1 MGVVDNMKKLIEYG
15 IIDKEYVDELENL
28 RIERNWTDR
37 HMGVLIRSHLKEQS
51 ISQEHFNWMVDQ
63 LSDRYKE
70 PSKKQKLI
78 DTFNY
83 AIDNN
88 YKFIVLDLTVP
99 NSDVYETIIVR
110 NPNFKNKLEYYKNAY
125 DDDLKLHACKDIEIM
140 HLTATNELSYGNEFM
155 SI

>member
-1 MGVVDNMKKLIEYG
+1 MKKLIEYG

-28 RIERNWTDR
+28 RIERIWTDR
-37 HMGVLIRSHLKEQS
+37 HMGVLIRSHLKEHS

-63 LSDRYKE
+63 LSDKYKE

-110 NPNFKNKLEYYKNAY
+110 NPNFKNKLEYYKKAY
-125 DDDLKLHACKDIEIM
+125 DDNLILKTCKDIEIRQI
-140 HLTATNELSYGNEFM
+140 TATNELSYGNDFT
-155 SI
+155 SV

>member
-1 MGVVDNMKKLIEYG
+1 MKKLIEYG
-15 IIDKEYVDELENL
+15 IVDKEFVDELENL
-28 RIERNWTDR
+28 RIEYNWTDR

-51 ISQEHFNWMVDQ
+51 ISQEHFNWMMDQ
-63 LSDRYKE
+63 LSDKYKE

-78 DTFNY
+78 DAFNR

-110 NPNFKNKLEYYKNAY
+110 NPNFKNKLEYYINAY
-125 DDDLKLHACKDIEIM
+125 DDNLVLKTCKDIEIRKVN
-140 HLTATNELSYGNEFM
+140 ATKNILIER
-155 SI
+155 

>member
-28 RIERNWTDR
+28 RIKRNWNNR
-37 HMGVLIRSHLKEQS
+37 QVGVLIRSHLKEHS

-63 LSDRYKE
+63 LSDKYKE

-125 DDDLKLHACKDIEIM
+125 DDDLKLNACKDIEIM
-140 HLTATNELSYGNEFM
+140 HLTTTN
-155 SI
+155 IVIWK

>member
-28 RIERNWTDR
+28 RIKRNWNNR
-37 HMGVLIRSHLKEQS
+37 QVGVLIRSHLKEQS

-63 LSDRYKE
+63 LSDKYKE

-88 YKFIVLDLTVP
+88 YKFIVLDLKFGFL
-99 NSDVYETIIVR
+99 TIIV
-110 NPNFKNKLEYYKNAY
+110 
-125 DDDLKLHACKDIEIM
+125 
-140 HLTATNELSYGNEFM
+140 S
-155 SI
+155 